1 MSARGEDW
9 GAGGHPPQR
18 PPFVRVLRAFPT
30 LLRVAVAEMVAYR
43 AEMVIWILTSTL
55 PLVML
60 ALWNAAAADG
70 PLAGFGQAEFARYF
84 AVTLL
89 VRQLTGV
96 WVLWEL
102 NHQIRTGAL
111 SPQLLRPVDPLWWQF
126 AETLAAF
133 PWRLL
138 VLGPVLLA
146 VGLWRPE
153 VAFVPSAAQLAAFVV
168 SLTGALLVAWFVQCL
183 FGALA
188 FWFEQ
193 SLGLFQVWFFAWAL
207 LGGYVIPLPLLPEGV
222 AKAAAWLPFHA
233 SLGAPVEVLL
243 GLAPV
248 GRTLVVQGAWVLAL
262 GLLSRAVWRAGL
274 RRYGAVG
281 A

>member
-1 MSARGEDW
+1 MTRI
-9 GAGGHPPQR
+9 
-18 PPFVRVLRAFPT
+18 LRAFPT

-43 AEMVIWILTSTL
+43 AEMIIWILTSTL

-60 ALWNAAAADG
+60 ALWNAASADG

-102 NHQIRTGAL
+102 NQMIRTGAL
-111 SPQLLRPVDPLWWQF
+111 SPQLLRPMNPLWWQF
-126 AETLAAF
+126 AETLAAV
-133 PWRLL
+133 PWRLV
-138 VLGPVLLA
+138 VLGPVLA
-146 VGLWRPE
+146 GVAIWRPE
-153 VAFVPSAAQLAAFVV
+153 ILFVPSVPQALGFAV
-168 SLTGALLVAWFVQCL
+168 SLSFALLIAWFVQCL
-183 FGALA
+183 FGSLA

-193 SLGLFQVWFFAWAL
+193 SLGLFQVWFFVWAL
-207 LGGYVIPLPLLPEGV
+207 LGGYVVPLPLLPPEV
-222 AKAAAWLPFHA
+222 AKVAAWLPFHA

-248 GRTLVVQGAWVLAL
+248 GPTLAIQGAWVLIL
-262 GLLSRAVWRAGL
+262 GVGSMVAWNAGVK
-274 RRYGAVG
+274 RYGAVG